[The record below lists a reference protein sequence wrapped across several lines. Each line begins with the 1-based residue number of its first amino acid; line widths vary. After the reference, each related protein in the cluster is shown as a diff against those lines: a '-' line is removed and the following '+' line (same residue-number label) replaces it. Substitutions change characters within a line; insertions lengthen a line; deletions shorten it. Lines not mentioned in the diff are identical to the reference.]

1 MMPVTWLYRTVRG
14 KIFILRILS
23 LVLCDAIFVVD
34 EVKLGSI
41 QNVINELYIL
51 FVPYLR
57 EETHE

>member
-23 LVLCDAIFVVD
+23 LVLCDAIFVVN

-51 FVPYLR
+51 FVSIPA
-57 EETHE
+57 